1 MEAPTSRQALACGVQ
16 PVSTL
21 KVAVAGAAGKVGR
34 EVVAAL
40 LQEPD
45 LQLVGALGRRS
56 AGRDVGEAAGV
67 GRLGITIDRDV
78 RHLLQR
84 TAVDVLVDFTEA
96 QAALAHAFACVEAGV
111 HLVIGTTG
119 LSRSELE
126 DLEARCR
133 QRGVGAVVSPNF
145 AIGAL
150 LMMRLAAMVAP
161 YMPRCEI
168 IELHHETKLD
178 APSGTALRT
187 AALIAQ
193 ARGQDG
199 ADPQQPAVPIHSVRL
214 PGLVA
219 HHEVIFG
226 LEGQTLTIRH
236 DSTSRRSFVPGV
248 LLAVRRVTQLR
259 GVHSLEELLFNEP
272 LLPPLRR

>member
-1 MEAPTSRQALACGVQ
+1 MEAPTSRQVRGCGVQ

-56 AGRDVGEAAGV
+56 AGRDVGEVAGV
-67 GRLGITIDRDV
+67 GRLGITIERDV
-78 RHLLQR
+78 RHLLQH

-96 QAALAHAFACVEAGV
+96 QAALAHAFACVDAGV
-111 HLVIGTTG
+111 HLVVGTTG

-168 IELHHETKLD
+168 VELHHETKLD

-193 ARGQDG
+193 ARGQNVTD
-199 ADPQQPAVPIHSVRL
+199 QPAVPIHSVRL

-219 HHEVIFG
+219 HQEVIFG

-272 LLPPLRR
+272 LLPRR

>member
-1 MEAPTSRQALACGVQ
+1 MPTIR
-16 PVSTL
+16 
-21 KVAVAGAAGKVGR
+21 VAVAGAAGRVGR
-34 EVVAAL
+34 EVVAAVA
-40 LQEPD
+40 QEPD

-56 AGRDVGEAAGV
+56 AGRDAGEAAGI
-67 GRLGITIDRDV
+67 GKLGVAIDRDV
-78 RHLLQR
+78 RRLLER
-84 TAVDVLVDFTEA
+84 TPVDVLVDFTEA
-96 QAALAHAFACVEAGV
+96 QAALEHAFGCVDAGV
-111 HLVIGTTG
+111 HVVIGTTG
-119 LSRSELE
+119 ISRSELE
-126 DLEARCR
+126 DLETRCR

-145 AIGAL
+145 AVGAL
-150 LMMRLAAMVAP
+150 LMMRLAQLVAP

-168 IELHHETKLD
+168 VELHHEAKLD

-193 ARGQDG
+193 ARGQAATD
-199 ADPQQPAVPIHSVRL
+199 QPAVPIHSVRL

-219 HHEVIFG
+219 HQEIIFG

-259 GVHSLEELLFNEP
+259 GVHSLEELLFSEP
-272 LLPPLRR
+272 PSLRH

>member
-1 MEAPTSRQALACGVQ
+1 MEASTGRQVTGCEVQ

-21 KVAVAGAAGKVGR
+21 RVAVAGAAGKVGR
-34 EVVAAL
+34 EVVAAV
-40 LQEPD
+40 LQQPD
-45 LQLVGALGRRS
+45 MQLVGALGRRS

-67 GRLGITIDRDV
+67 GRIGITIERDV
-78 RHLLQR
+78 HHLLER

-96 QAALAHAFACVEAGV
+96 QAALTHAFACVEAGV

-119 LSRSELE
+119 FNRAELE

-133 QRGVGAVVSPNF
+133 QRGVGAVISPNF

-193 ARGQDG
+193 ARGQD
-199 ADPQQPAVPIHSVRL
+199 ATEQPAVPIHSVRL

-219 HHEVIFG
+219 HQEVIFG

-248 LLAVRRVTQLR
+248 LLAIRRVTQLR

-272 LLPPLRR
+272 LPPRR

>member
-1 MEAPTSRQALACGVQ
+1 MA
-16 PVSTL
+16 TL
-21 KVAVAGAAGKVGR
+21 RVAVAGASGRVGR

-56 AGRDVGEAAGV
+56 AGRDVGEVVGA
-67 GRLGITIDRDV
+67 GRLGIPVDRDV
-78 RHLLQR
+78 HQLLQR
-84 TAVDVLVDFTEA
+84 TPVDVLVDFTEA
-96 QAALAHAFACVEAGV
+96 QAALAHAFACVDAGV
-111 HLVIGTTG
+111 HLVVGTTG

-126 DLEARCR
+126 DLETRCR

-168 IELHHETKLD
+168 IELHHDQKLD

-187 AALIAQ
+187 AALIAR
-193 ARGQDG
+193 ARGQTQG
-199 ADPQQPAVPIHSVRL
+199 EGPAVPIHSVRL

-219 HHEVIFG
+219 HQEVIFG

-259 GVHSLEELLFNEP
+259 GVHSLEELLFGEP
-272 LLPPLRR
+272 PAAPGSGLTGRPHPA

>member
-1 MEAPTSRQALACGVQ
+1 M
-16 PVSTL
+16 STL

-34 EVVAAL
+34 EIVAAV

-45 LQLVGALGRRS
+45 LELVGAIGRRS
-56 AGRDVGEAAGV
+56 AGRDAGEAAGV
-67 GRLGITIDRDV
+67 GRLGFPVDREV

-84 TAVDVLVDFTEA
+84 TSVDVLVDFTEA
-96 QAALAHAFACVEAGV
+96 QAALTHAFACVEAGV
-111 HLVIGTTG
+111 HLVVGTTG

-126 DLEARCR
+126 DVDARCR

-150 LMMRLAAMVAP
+150 LMMRMAAMVAP

-168 IELHHETKLD
+168 VELHHETKRD

-193 ARGQDG
+193 ARGQEPG
-199 ADPQQPAVPIHSVRL
+199 AQPPVPIHSVRL

-219 HHEVIFG
+219 HQEVIFG
-226 LEGQTLTIRH
+226 LDGQTLTIRH

-248 LLAVRRVTQLR
+248 LLAVRRVPQLR

-272 LLPPLRR
+272 PAGRRTGA